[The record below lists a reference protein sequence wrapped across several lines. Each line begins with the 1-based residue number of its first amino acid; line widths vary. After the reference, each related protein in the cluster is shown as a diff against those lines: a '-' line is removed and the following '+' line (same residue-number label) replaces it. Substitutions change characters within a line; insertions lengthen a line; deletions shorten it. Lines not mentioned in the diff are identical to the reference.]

1 MLYLKHWRHLR
12 LETIFGKENHKGDSI
27 SKNLIRSLTIW
38 SEECVMRLIIHLC
51 SCGRGKTGQR
61 NSYFHI
67 NLNKSGQ
74 SKDMRSMSTD
84 ENVPIS
90 QKGRFLNYKCWVAFV
105 IAITREIP
113 GQSAMVGVAKTAAL
127 GLKLSVFEHREF

>member
-1 MLYLKHWRHLR
+1 
-12 LETIFGKENHKGDSI
+12 
-27 SKNLIRSLTIW
+27 
-38 SEECVMRLIIHLC
+38 
-51 SCGRGKTGQR
+51 
-61 NSYFHI
+61 
-67 NLNKSGQ
+67 
-74 SKDMRSMSTD
+74 MSTD

-113 GQSAMVGVAKTAAL
+113 GQSATFGVAKTVAL